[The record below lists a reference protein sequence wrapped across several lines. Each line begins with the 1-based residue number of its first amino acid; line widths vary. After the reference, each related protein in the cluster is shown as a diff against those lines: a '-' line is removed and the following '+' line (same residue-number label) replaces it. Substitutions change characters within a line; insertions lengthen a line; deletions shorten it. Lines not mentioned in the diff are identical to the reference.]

1 MEYQISWEC
10 AYHQEEHPIAVESY
24 PAVPL
29 DPPLVELPRL
39 PEVVLTIRATWR
51 EHADDKYRTK
61 GLSSHMAGVPQSQ
74 QRERSRFYR

>member
-10 AYHQEEHPIAVESY
+10 AYHQEEHPVAAQSY

-39 PEVVLTIRATWR
+39 PEVVRTIRATWR
-51 EHADDKYRTK
+51 EHAEINT
-61 GLSSHMAGVPQSQ
+61 GLKD
-74 QRERSRFYR
+74 